1 MDAVLY
7 SSRSEE
13 WGTPQAFF
21 DALNAEFGFTLDAAA
36 SKENAKCKRYYTK
49 EDNGLWLRWE
59 PRTWLNPPYGKSIG
73 EWMEKAAREG
83 GFGTI
88 VCLVPAR
95 TDTEWFHRSV
105 WGKAAE
111 LRFVRG
117 RLRFEGGD
125 NSATFPSVVI
135 IYRPN
140 DHACRVSTIDKQGRR
155 LWGPVCS
162 IAA

>member
-21 DALNAEFGFTLDAAA
+21 DSLNAEFGFTLDAAA
-36 SKENAKCKRYYTK
+36 SKENAKCDRYYTK
-49 EDNGLWLRWE
+49 EENGLWLKWE
-59 PRTWLNPPYGKSIG
+59 ASTYLNPPYGTSIG
-73 EWMEKAAREG
+73 TWMAKAEREA
-83 GFGTI
+83 TWNTV

-105 WGKAAE
+105 WGRASE

-117 RLRFEGGD
+117 RLRFEGGE

-140 DHACRVSTIDKQGRR
+140 DHACRVSTIGKRGER
-155 LWGPVCS
+155 LWSAEC
-162 IAA
+162 IAAA